1 VALAAIPHDG
11 ERVWPPLSVTT
22 NGDQTLFVLGDGGQT
37 LITIRDGDYG
47 IFLIFLI
54 ENFILNLYISE
65 ICPHKLLQQLEAV
78 DV

>member
-47 IFLIFLI
+47 IFLIFF
-54 ENFILNLYISE
+54 N
-65 ICPHKLLQQLEAV
+65 
-78 DV
+78 